1 MNKKIPKLSLI
12 LKRPKGSFLKSSQ
25 GSVAIFLVFL
35 LAVNYLAAQSS
46 FYLDMTQDKIYTA
59 SPASKD
65 ILGKLEKPVT
75 VTFYISKD
83 LPSNSVL
90 FKTQVQDVLNQYED
104 LSKGKLKIKYE
115 TPDNET
121 ATVQGLV
128 AKGIPQLQSEVV
140 EKDKVEV
147 KNFFFGAIVS
157 SGEGDGAKTEVLPSV
172 TVLESFEYDLVS
184 AVYSVS
190 RENKDTIALLQGHGE
205 KTIATSDLAKSYTI
219 KNVNISTEEG
229 KKGFYVAVA
238 APATTETSAA
248 TPATPAEK
256 EFVEPKTVIIAG
268 PTSNLSEA
276 EIAVL
281 DEFVAKGGKVVLM
294 SEKINIDAQ
303 QGFVTKKIEN
313 NANDFTK
320 KYGIEING
328 NLVYDKLNSPIS
340 YSAGN
345 YYLTKDYP
353 YWVEAV
359 KDNFSSHPS
368 LSKIK
373 TLTFLW
379 VSSLKIENKE
389 GYEVK
394 NLVTSSSAGETV
406 SENIT
411 IAPDA
416 NLSFLSGG
424 KETLAAISTA
434 QSGGGQVIVI
444 GDSDFVS
451 PVFMQPIPDNE
462 IFFTNL
468 IESVSSSANLSSIRT
483 KNISAR
489 PIKELTDSEKGYW
502 KFLAIGGGA
511 IIISVYGFVR
521 IGRRKKKSRG

>member
-1 MNKKIPKLSLI
+1 MNKKIPKLSSI
-12 LKRPKGSFLKSSQ
+12 LKRPKGSFLISSR
-25 GSVAIFLVFL
+25 GSAVIFLVFL
-35 LAVNYLAAQSS
+35 LAVNYLVSQSS
-46 FYLDMTQDKIYTA
+46 FYLDLTQDKIYTA
-59 SPASKD
+59 SDASKD

-190 RENKDTIALLQGHGE
+190 RENKDTVAFLQGHGE
-205 KTIATSDLAKSYTI
+205 KSIATNDLAKSYTI

-229 KKGFYVAVA
+229 KKGFYVA
-238 APATTETSAA
+238 APATTATSAA
-248 TPATPAEK
+248 TPAAPAEK
-256 EFVEPKTVIIAG
+256 EFVEPKTLIIAG
-268 PTSNLSEA
+268 PTSNLSEG

-281 DEFVAKGGKVVLM
+281 DEFVAKGGKVVVM

-303 QGFVTKKIEN
+303 QGFVTKNIEN
-313 NANDFTK
+313 NVNDFTK
-320 KYGIEING
+320 KYGIEINSD
-328 NLVYDKLNSPIS
+328 LIYDQLNSPIS

-345 YYLTKDYP
+345 YYMTKDYP

-359 KDNFSSHPS
+359 KDNFSDHPS
-368 LSKIK
+368 LAKIK

-379 VSSLKIENKE
+379 ASSLKTENKD
-389 GYEVK
+389 GYEIK
-394 NLVTSSSAGETV
+394 NLVTSSPAGETV

-411 IAPDA
+411 IVPDA
-416 NLSFLSGG
+416 NLSFLSGA
-424 KETLAAISTA
+424 KRILAAISTA

-451 PVFMQPIPDNE
+451 PAFMQPIPDNE

-468 IESVSSSANLSSIRT
+468 IESISSSANLSSIRA

-489 PIKELTDSEKGYW
+489 PIKELTDSEKNYW

-511 IIISVYGFVR
+511 IIISAYGFVR
-521 IGRRKKKSRG
+521 ISKRKKKSRA